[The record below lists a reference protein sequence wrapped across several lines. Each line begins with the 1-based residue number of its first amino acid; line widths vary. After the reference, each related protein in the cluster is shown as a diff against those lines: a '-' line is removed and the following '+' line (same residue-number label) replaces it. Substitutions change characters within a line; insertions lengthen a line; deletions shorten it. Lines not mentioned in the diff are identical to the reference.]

1 MARLT
6 FRIKWWNFTFI
17 PCDTN
22 VRRGTWLTSVFSR
35 TTALRQDRSIKNGL
49 QIEIRKYFIAI
60 LLRST

>member
-35 TTALRQDRSIKNGL
+35 TTALRQKRSFVRVAL
-49 QIEIRKYFIAI
+49 AIRQPT
-60 LLRST
+60 LG

>member
-6 FRIKWWNFTFI
+6 FRIMWWNFTFI

-35 TTALRQDRSIKNGL
+35 TTALRQERPFNAVLETKSISQPAIRS
-49 QIEIRKYFIAI
+49 
-60 LLRST
+60 

>member
-17 PCDTN
+17 RCDTN

-35 TTALRQDRSIKNGL
+35 ATALRRL
-49 QIEIRKYFIAI
+49 C
-60 LLRST
+60 

>member
-1 MARLT
+1 MPRLT

-35 TTALRQDRSIKNGL
+35 TTALRQKRSFNETLETKL
-49 QIEIRKYFIAI
+49 TSQPAMRC
-60 LLRST
+60 